1 MTFIPSSL
9 QPIEQYLRNVLGSDF
24 LYHLVMAAVMFL
36 AAVVLG
42 WIAKRFL
49 ATVGRRIISRTAS
62 ELDDLILNILLEKI
76 KWIAVVTGAYLA
88 SEEIAKSTTEADI
101 TARQLLGYANGII
114 FVCFVIVV
122 TIVLIRIVDTSIKH
136 AMERH
141 ARRTSSKLNE
151 ALLPLINRVVNI
163 LIATIALIIVLD
175 HFGQDISSLVVSL
188 GVGSLAIAL
197 AAQDTLANMIAGFV
211 IMLDRPF
218 RVGDRIQLPSGEV
231 GDVYE
236 IGIRSTKIL
245 DFDNNTI
252 VSPNADLIKGRIVN
266 YSYPE
271 QVIRVV
277 VEVGVAYGTELDRA
291 KLIMTSLAKQ
301 HPDVLKDPLP
311 EVFVVA
317 LADSSVNLR
326 LVARTGDFR
335 KKFLIETTLREQ
347 IYNTFRAE
355 GIEIPFPQRVVYLA
369 NETHGTSA
377 TLQGSQ
383 KRTKVRR

>member
-122 TIVLIRIVDTSIKH
+122 TIVIIRIVDTSIKH

-141 ARRTSSKLNE
+141 ARRTSSRLNE

-175 HFGQDISSLVVSL
+175 HFGQDVSSLVVSL

-245 DFDNNTI
+245 DFDNNLI
-252 VSPNADLIKGRIVN
+252 VSPNADLIKGRVVN

-301 HPDVLKDPLP
+301 HPDVLQDPPP

-326 LVARTGDFR
+326 LVARTDDFR
-335 KKFLIETTLREQ
+335 KKFRVETTLREQ
-347 IYNTFRAE
+347 LYNAFRAE

-369 NETHGTSA
+369 NEAHGTPA
-377 TLQGSQ
+377 TVQHSQ
-383 KRTKVRR
+383 KRTKARR

>member
-1 MTFIPSSL
+1 MQTL
-9 QPIEQYLRNVLGSDF
+9 EQNLRNAFGSDI

-36 AAVVLG
+36 ATVVLG
-42 WIAKRFL
+42 WVVKRFL
-49 ATVGRRIISRTAS
+49 ATAGRKLITKTAS
-62 ELDDLILNILLEKI
+62 ELDDLILNILLDKI
-76 KWIAVVTGAYLA
+76 KWIAVVTGSYLA
-88 SEEIAKSTTEADI
+88 SEEIAKSTTEADV
-101 TARQLLGYANGII
+101 TARQLLSYANGII
-114 FVCFVIVV
+114 FVCFVFVV
-122 TIVLIRIVDTSIKH
+122 TLVIIRIVDTSIKH

-151 ALLPLINRVVNI
+151 AILPLINRVVNI
-163 LIATIALIIVLD
+163 IIALIALIIVLD
-175 HFGQDISSLVVSL
+175 HFGQDVSSLVVSL

-245 DFDNNTI
+245 DFDNNLI
-252 VSPNADLIKGRIVN
+252 VSPNADLIKGRVVN

-271 QVIRVV
+271 QVIRVA

-301 HPDVLKDPLP
+301 HPDVLKEPVP
-311 EVFVVA
+311 EVFVIA

-335 KKFLIETTLREQ
+335 KKFLVETTLREQ

-369 NETHGTSA
+369 NQTHGSSA
-377 TLQGSQ
+377 AFQSSQ
-383 KRTKVRR
+383 KRTKTRR

>member
-1 MTFIPSSL
+1 MSSIPLFL
-9 QPIEQYLRNVLGSDF
+9 QPIEQYLRNALSSDF
-24 LYHLVMAAVMFL
+24 LYHLVMAAVMFF
-36 AAVVLG
+36 AAVLLG

-49 ATVGRRIISRTAS
+49 TTVGRRIIDRTAS
-62 ELDDLILNILLEKI
+62 ELDNLILNILLDKI

-122 TIVLIRIVDTSIKH
+122 TIVLIRIVDTSIKQ

-163 LIATIALIIVLD
+163 LLATIALIIVLD
-175 HFGQDISSLVVSL
+175 HFGQDVSSLVVSL

-245 DFDNNTI
+245 DFDNNLI
-252 VSPNADLIKGRIVN
+252 VSPNADLIKGRVVN

-301 HPDVLKDPLP
+301 HPDVLEDPLP

-326 LVARTGDFR
+326 LVARTDDFR
-335 KKFLIETTLREQ
+335 KKFRVETTLREQ

-369 NETHGTSA
+369 NEAHGTPA
-377 TLQGSQ
+377 TVQSSQ
-383 KRTKVRR
+383 KRTKARR

>member
-76 KWIAVVTGAYLA
+76 KWIALVTGAYLA

-175 HFGQDISSLVVSL
+175 HFGQDVSSLVVSL

-369 NETHGTSA
+369 NEAHGTSA
-377 TLQGSQ
+377 TFQGSQ

>member
-1 MTFIPSSL
+1 MQTL
-9 QPIEQYLRNVLGSDF
+9 EQNLRNALGSDI

-36 AAVVLG
+36 ATVVLG
-42 WIAKRFL
+42 WVVKRFL
-49 ATVGRRIISRTAS
+49 ATAGRKLITKTAS
-62 ELDDLILNILLEKI
+62 ELDDLILNILLDKI
-76 KWIAVVTGAYLA
+76 KWIAVVTGSYLA
-88 SEEIAKSTTEADI
+88 SEEIAKSTTEADV
-101 TARQLLGYANGII
+101 TARQLLSYANGII
-114 FVCFVIVV
+114 FVCFVFVV
-122 TIVLIRIVDTSIKH
+122 TLVIIRIVDTSIKH
-136 AMERH
+136 AMESH

-151 ALLPLINRVVNI
+151 AILPLVNRVVNI
-163 LIATIALIIVLD
+163 LIALIALIIVLD
-175 HFGQDISSLVVSL
+175 HFGQDVSSLVVSL

-245 DFDNNTI
+245 DFDNNLI
-252 VSPNADLIKGRIVN
+252 VSPNADLIKGRVVN

-271 QVIRVV
+271 QVIRVA

-301 HPDVLKDPLP
+301 HPDVLKEPLP

-335 KKFLIETTLREQ
+335 KKFLVETTLREQ

-369 NETHGTSA
+369 NQTHGPSA
-377 TLQGSQ
+377 TLQSSQ
-383 KRTKVRR
+383 KRTKTRR

>member
-1 MTFIPSSL
+1 MQTL
-9 QPIEQYLRNVLGSDF
+9 EQNLRNALGSDF
-24 LYHLVMAAVMFL
+24 LYHLAMAAVMFL

-49 ATVGRRIISRTAS
+49 ATVGRRLITKTAS
-62 ELDDLILNILLEKI
+62 ELDDLILNILLDKI

-88 SEEIAKSTTEADI
+88 SEEIAKSTTEADV

-114 FVCFVIVV
+114 FVCFVLVV
-122 TIVLIRIVDTSIKH
+122 TIVLIRIIDTSIKH
-136 AMERH
+136 TMERH
-141 ARRTSSKLNE
+141 AKRTSSKLNE
-151 ALLPLINRVVNI
+151 ALLPLVNRVVNI
-163 LIATIALIIVLD
+163 VIALIALIIVLD
-175 HFGQDISSLVVSL
+175 HFGQDVSSLVVSL

-218 RVGDRIQLPSGEV
+218 RVGDRIQLPSGET

-245 DFDNNTI
+245 DFDNNLI
-252 VSPNADLIKGRIVN
+252 VSPNADLIKGRVVN

-301 HPDVLKDPLP
+301 HPDVLKEPVP

-326 LVARTGDFR
+326 LIARTDDFR
-335 KKFLIETTLREQ
+335 KKFLVETSLREQ
-347 IYNTFRAE
+347 IYNAFRSE

-369 NETHGTSA
+369 HEAHGTAA
-377 TLQGSQ
+377 TLQSTQ
-383 KRTKVRR
+383 KRTKARR